1 MPELP
6 PPEIS
11 VSNEE
16 TNGEVRWFKK
26 RFLKAP
32 VWAWIVAAFV
42 IVAVASSSADES
54 SSGDQVSTGGAG
66 DGATPEITTTTIYY
80 RYESSDDPIEN
91 LLWIANSETYTLP
104 GWAFLGRT
112 FTDDDM
118 VFDDIRIDVT
128 DEVDYKSKED
138 AQALIDVALAI
149 IDRAMSPVQIDI
161 RVDVE
166 HSEVQP
172 DGSIEYEMIRREWIE
187 VTGDRDSAGI
197 TVDVYGFEPEET
209 DRMQALE
216 MELESAYPEVL
227 VKTTDTSA
235 FDD

>member
-1 MPELP
+1 MSELS
-6 PPEIS
+6 PPEIP
-11 VSNEE
+11 VSNEIKNE
-16 TNGEVRWFKK
+16 DVRWFKK

-32 VWAWIVAAFV
+32 VWAWT
-42 IVAVASSSADES
+42 VAVVVIIAIASSSADES
-54 SSGDQVSTGGAG
+54 SSSDQVSTGGAG
-66 DGATPEITTTTIYY
+66 DGAAPEVTTTTIFY
-80 RYESSDDPIEN
+80 RYEASDDPIEN
-91 LLWIANSETYTLP
+91 LLWIANSETYALP

-128 DEVDYKSKED
+128 DEIDYKSEED
-138 AQALIDVALAI
+138 AQALIDVAMAI

-187 VTGDRDSAGI
+187 VTGDRDSAAI

-209 DRMQALE
+209 ARMQALK
-216 MELESAYPEVL
+216 MELEGAYPDVL